1 VNQTS
6 KIQIIKVGA
15 LTPKTYEGRSYEIQ
29 EAECITLHDDGSVNE
44 VAVLRLGEN
53 MRGEKAPKLGTYT
66 ASFSLRANPKDRRLG
81 AVLTGLVPI
90 NQQPAPK
97 A

>member
-1 VNQTS
+1 MNATS

-15 LTPKTYEGRSYEIQ
+15 VVPKTFEGRSYEIQ
-29 EAECITLHDDGSVNE
+29 EAECITLNDDGSVNE

-53 MRGEKAPKLGTYT
+53 MRGDKAPKVGTYT

-81 AVLTGLVPI
+81 AVLMGLVAIPS
-90 NQQPAPK
+90 AK
-97 A
+97 V